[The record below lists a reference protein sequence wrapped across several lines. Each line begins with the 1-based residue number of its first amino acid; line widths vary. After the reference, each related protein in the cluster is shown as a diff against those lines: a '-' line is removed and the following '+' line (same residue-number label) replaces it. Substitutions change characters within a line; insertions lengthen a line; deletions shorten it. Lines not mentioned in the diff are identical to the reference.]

1 MTPAETDQ
9 ANHEH
14 PPGLRLT
21 FPELAAITEQVEL
34 TVTLEPG
41 PWWSATVDALGA
53 SACAFDLK
61 PGMDLFDL
69 LEERAVIEAW
79 EIVEGPKTVADET
92 LAVAVRVL
100 ALWKTEQLK
109 PTLEYT
115 ARVPDYGPLAKSKAA
130 RWHPP
135 AKKQP

>member
-9 ANHEH
+9 ADHGH

-21 FPELAAITEQVEL
+21 FPELTAITEHVEL
-34 TVTLEPG
+34 SVTLEPG

-69 LEERAVIEAW
+69 LEQRAVIEAW
-79 EIVEGPKTVADET
+79 EIVEGPENIDGAF
-92 LAVAVRVL
+92 AVAVRVL
-100 ALWKTEQLK
+100 ALWKAKQLSSALEREA
-109 PTLEYT
+109 TLS
-115 ARVPDYGPLAKSKAA
+115 DY
-130 RWHPP
+130 
-135 AKKQP
+135 